1 MLGETEVWERIG
13 WWSFLQA
20 LADGYRVI
28 SCIAL
33 YNISVPELFYDHYF
47 FYSGCRRVNGG
58 KRGLREL
65 GGRQGPG
72 YKALQMMTLSMN
84 FALSTVNAFL
94 SW

>member
-47 FYSGCRRVNGG
+47 FLKWLQKSEWGKEGPERV
-58 KRGLREL
+58 
-65 GGRQGPG
+65 GR
-72 YKALQMMTLSMN
+72 
-84 FALSTVNAFL
+84 
-94 SW
+94 